1 MEDKNRLDCIFTMTG
16 EINSAVTKVAL
27 IIAFEE
33 DFKEAITQIDNIIEG
48 LELLKQ
54 NLETDEL

>member
-1 MEDKNRLDCIFTMTG
+1 MTG